1 MATDNYTGVANTP
14 GSTTTTTAADTPA
27 APVTPAT
34 NGDSGT
40 PAPKPR
46 SKRGFASMD
55 PEAVRRIASLGGR
68 AAHRSGN
75 AHQFDSEEARSAG
88 AKSRGRR
95 KPE

>member
-1 MATDNYTGVANTP
+1 MATEKYTGVVNTP
-14 GSTTTTTAADTPA
+14 GSTATISVAATPDVTAPA
-27 APVTPAT
+27 GDPQAPTQ
-34 NGDSGT
+34 
-40 PAPKPR
+40 KPR

-88 AKSRGRR
+88 AKSRGRK
-95 KPE
+95 KPT